1 MKPQW
6 EIEQLPIVD
15 RGPEELSALRIEC
28 RFPLSDEERMGLI
41 DLLSGCQHWMER
53 QQSKLMRREI
63 LIQMTQLP
71 RPGGATLL
79 SRNSSKWIPSLAM
92 GVWPDREPPR
102 SMTKRDFT
110 HRLPGQKFPTLSH
123 EVRRILA
130 KDEDARLDVEEQMA
144 DSGAL
149 LEIIASEGWAER
161 DARQISTWLKGKIDD
176 DVYRSYP
183 FYVPLLD
190 AETLIRLSKDERDA
204 CLAGIYLYLREDP
217 DDESIFLVARASF
230 EKALEMIDSCMKA
243 TATR

>member
-1 MKPQW
+1 MKLQW

-28 RFPLSDEERMGLI
+28 RFPLSEEERADLI
-41 DLLSGCQHWMER
+41 DVLAGCQRWMER
-53 QQSKLMRREI
+53 QQNKLMRREI

-71 RPGGATLL
+71 RPGGATVL
-79 SRNSSKWIPSLAM
+79 SRNSSRWIPSLAM

-144 DSGAL
+144 GSGAL
-149 LEIIASEGWAER
+149 LEIVASEGWAER
-161 DARQISTWLKGKIDD
+161 DGRQISMWLKGKIDD

-183 FYVPLLD
+183 LYVPLLD

-204 CLAGIYLYLREDP
+204 CLAGVDLYLREDP
-217 DDESIFLVARASF
+217 DDESIFLVARTSF
-230 EKALEMIDSCMKA
+230 ERALEMIDSTVKA
-243 TATR
+243 TAR